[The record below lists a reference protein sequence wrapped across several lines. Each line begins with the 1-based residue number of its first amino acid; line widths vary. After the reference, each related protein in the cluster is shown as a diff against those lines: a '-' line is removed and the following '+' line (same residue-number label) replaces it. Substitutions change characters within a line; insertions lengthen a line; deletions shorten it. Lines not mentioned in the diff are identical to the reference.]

1 MYLVNSIFSF
11 TFEYVD
17 ILRIFYVLWFFSM
30 QNVNMVFY
38 VIEGQE
44 NLGLGNN
51 ADIFSGKT

>member
-1 MYLVNSIFSF
+1 MYLVNSIFF

-30 QNVNMVFY
+30 QNVNMDFY

-51 ADIFSGKT
+51 ADIFSGKR